1 MILRILTSVFIFL
14 GVSNCGFTVVNKD
27 INYKIIKIE
36 TSGDARVNFL
46 LKNKLLQTS
55 ASEKSYNINLKLNTL
70 KEKTIKE
77 KDISNKV
84 TKYEIKLITKIN
96 YIIIK
101 DNDVREFIL
110 SKKGFYDVSSKY
122 SDTLNNEKNLIDL
135 LIKDLTENILNYIAI
150 DINDL

>member
-1 MILRILTSVFIFL
+1 MILRILTSVFIFF

-55 ASEKSYNINLKLNTL
+55 ASEKSYNIKKLNTL
-70 KEKTIKE
+70 KENYKE

-110 SKKGFYDVSSKY
+110 SKKGFMMF
-122 SDTLNNEKNLIDL
+122 LQNIQ
-135 LIKDLTENILNYIAI
+135 IHLTMKI
-150 DINDL
+150 